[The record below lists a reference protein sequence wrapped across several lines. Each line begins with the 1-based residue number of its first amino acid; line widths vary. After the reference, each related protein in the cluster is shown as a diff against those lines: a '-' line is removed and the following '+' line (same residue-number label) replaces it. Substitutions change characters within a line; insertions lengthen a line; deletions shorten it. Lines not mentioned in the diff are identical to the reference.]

1 MMHRNNPRKVMNV
14 IIRSLSL
21 MVCAPLTLMAIE
33 PPVDSEPIPPQEP
46 PADARVEIRPG
57 PAVQE
62 AQIDPLPMPAAEE
75 VRPFLGVILD
85 PVPDLLA
92 GHLKLK
98 PGEGVV
104 IGDLVAGGPA
114 EKAQLSVG
122 DVLTEVDGVGVGSPE
137 AVRAEVDKHKVGDEV
152 EVSVI
157 QKGQQRKA
165 SITLGEAP
173 EGLMGGVGQP
183 GQPNA
188 QLDGFL
194 ENFPDRHA
202 DLIREALERNLRAFE
217 DLEGDGGAANQL
229 QMNLMQRLEKEMGAN
244 GGMQLKLGGDVAA
257 QSSIRLLD
265 EEGSIEM
272 SSRDGHKEAR
282 VYDQGGKLLWEGPYD
297 TPQDKAAVPDGIRE
311 RLEKLNFDMDFGGN
325 GLKLRLG
332 PNRFRPLD
340 ELEAPEPLNDDD
352 GE

>member
-1 MMHRNNPRKVMNV
+1 MNV
-14 IIRSLSL
+14 MIRSLPL
-21 MVCAPLTLMAIE
+21 MVCAPFSLMAIE
-33 PPVDSEPIPPQEP
+33 PPVDPEPIPPQAP
-46 PADARVEIRPG
+46 PVAAEVEIQPG
-57 PAVQE
+57 PE
-62 AQIDPLPMPAAEE
+62 AGAPKARPLPMPAADEG
-75 VRPFLGVILD
+75 RPFLGVILD

-92 GHLKLK
+92 GHLQLK

-104 IGDLVAGGPA
+104 IGDLVADGPA
-114 EKAQLSVG
+114 EKAQLAVG
-122 DVLTEVDGVGVGSPE
+122 DVLTEVNGVGVGSPQ
-137 AVRAEVDKHKVGDEV
+137 AVRAEVDKSKVGDEV

-157 QKGQQRKA
+157 QKGKLRKA

-173 EGLMGGVGQP
+173 EGLMGGIGQA

-188 QLDGFL
+188 QLDGML
-194 ENFPDRHA
+194 ENLPDRHA

-217 DLEGDGGAANQL
+217 DLELGEGGPNPL

-257 QSSIRLLD
+257 ESSIRLLD

-272 SSRDGHKEAR
+272 KNRDGHKEAR
-282 VYDQGGKLLWEGPYD
+282 VYDQDGELLWEGPYD

-311 RLEKLNFDMDFGGN
+311 RLEKLNFDMDFGGG

-340 ELEAPEPLNDDD
+340 DLDGAEPLDQED

>member
-1 MMHRNNPRKVMNV
+1 M
-14 IIRSLSL
+14 IIRSIPL
-21 MVCAPLTLMAIE
+21 VVFAPLTLMAIE
-33 PPVDSEPIPPQEP
+33 PPVDSEPIPPQAP
-46 PADARVEIRPG
+46 PVAVPVDEDRPQAPQAGQEEQAG
-57 PAVQE
+57 PL
-62 AQIDPLPMPAAEE
+62 DPVPMPAAEDA
-75 VRPFLGVILD
+75 RPFLGVILD

-92 GHLKLK
+92 GHLQLK
-98 PGEGVV
+98 PGQGVV

-114 EKAQLSVG
+114 EKAQLAVG
-122 DVLTEVDGVGVGSPE
+122 DVLTEVNGVGVGSPE
-137 AVRAEVDKHKVGDEV
+137 AVRAEVEKHEVGDEI

-165 SITLGEAP
+165 SITLGKAP
-173 EGLMGGVGQP
+173 EAMMGGA

-217 DLEGDGGAANQL
+217 DLDLEGGAANKL
-229 QMNLMQRLEKEMGAN
+229 QMNLMQRLEKEMLN
-244 GGMQLKLGGDVAA
+244 PGMQLKLGGDVAA
-257 QSSIRLLD
+257 ESSIRLLD

-282 VYDQGGKLLWEGPYD
+282 VYGQDGELLWEGPYD

-340 ELEAPEPLNDDD
+340 ELNHDDAGD
-352 GE
+352 GEE